1 MVQEMAKEFSNLLF
15 FPGADM
21 HVNVRCCVVNVLNV
35 QGNLFEKN
43 TRVRSVK

>member
-1 MVQEMAKEFSNLLF
+1 MVQEMAKEFSNLF

-35 QGNLFEKN
+35 QGNRFEKN